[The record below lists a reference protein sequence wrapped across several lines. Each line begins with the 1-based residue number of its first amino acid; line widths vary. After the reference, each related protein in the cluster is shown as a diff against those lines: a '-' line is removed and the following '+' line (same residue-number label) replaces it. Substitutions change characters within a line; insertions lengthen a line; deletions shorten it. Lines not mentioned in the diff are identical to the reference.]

1 MNLFLRKIRKN
12 SGTEKNQAG
21 LLGSEKRESMKSSIK
36 QLTIVL
42 SFLLLVLT
50 SFLYPSTSYALF
62 ENQSA
67 ISNDNA
73 SCYSLDVVFLMDQSG
88 SMKENDP
95 DDPKKGYGLRNSS
108 VDWVIDWLGDNIL
121 SYCPDAIHRIAVV
134 SWGDGTSIGLNE
146 VVRPRSIEE
155 WRISRDDLKTKVEIT
170 NRTDT
175 YQNTLP
181 DVAFRDAQDILK
193 DFSSVPLGGLPR
205 KRVIIFVTDGL
216 PAHSSIDSVKDYS
229 NSLVTNVRQ
238 WYPFD
243 SVLLQRDACL
253 AGALDKARTAGR
265 NDISP
270 EDKNDCLA
278 DFKVDD
284 SAYVNST
291 YIWSILLNA
300 YSGVSPDRYSSFY
313 NAMDQISRDHAGKVV
328 PIDRNTEI
336 PGAFLDIMTTMA
348 GVRAERLGCQ
358 PFAMDPYLQQATLSF
373 FKIDEDISVEISYE
387 SGGQTYT
394 ITQDDLENKTMPLE
408 TEGFTVK
415 DYTSDN
421 AIERYVFLRPHAGF
435 WNIRVPSTSNC
446 DGIQAFF
453 EPLDFDVYQKSP
465 PATVPQYD
473 LPPFYDT
480 TSPVY
485 IEYQLVN
492 REAPAEM
499 IGPDPQ
505 YPLTMTAKLKK
516 ISSGEE
522 LSPIDLQYDPVRG
535 TYRSKDPLLVGV
547 VEKYEL
553 TVRAETSYV
562 DTEIQGKRVLFE
574 ETHFFEI
581 IPVTPFRIVITEPQA
596 PKTQDEPLAVYPLHG
611 GVTTGLKIVPVEFR
625 VILTDRTG
633 NKIDPS
639 LVFSNPNVSLQG
651 TVAPTGEKVTFTLD
665 PNHPDEFLGSITSLR
680 DEGTYHLSVF
690 VEDET
695 AYIDLYR
702 PDNKIVGTDFIL
714 RDTLFTRP
722 ITYKVLGI
730 AALLAAIIAIVL
742 VALNRNN
749 PVTGTLVF
757 EIGTTHIADIPI
769 GTGWN
774 VSKISRGTLQAYSS
788 LGLRSL
794 KAYKSKEQ
802 LGCIDYQAV
811 DMNGAS
817 YNGTLMPESAT
828 PFTGGMTVRYEPLE
842 SQ

>member
-1 MNLFLRKIRKN
+1 
-12 SGTEKNQAG
+12 
-21 LLGSEKRESMKSSIK
+21 MKHRISR
-36 QLTIVL
+36 L
-42 SFLLLVLT
+42 
-50 SFLYPSTSYALF
+50 ALF
-62 ENQSA
+62 FA
-67 ISNDNA
+67 LAFVISGFFPITIGHSSPESRLPLSEETNVK
-73 SCYSLDVVFLMDQSG
+73 CYSLDVVFLIDQSG
-88 SMKENDP
+88 SMKNNDP
-95 DDPKKGYGLRNSS
+95 DDPKKGYGLRNVS
-108 VDWVIDWLGDNIL
+108 VDWVIDWLGDNVV
-121 SYCPDAIHRIAVV
+121 SYCPDAIHRVAIV
-134 SWGDGTSIGLNE
+134 SWGDGTSVGLNE
-146 VVRPRSIEE
+146 VIRPRSTEE
-155 WRISRDDLKTKVEIT
+155 WRISRDDLKAKVDLT
-170 NRTDT
+170 NQTDT
-175 YQNTLP
+175 YYNTLP
-181 DVAFRDAQDILK
+181 DVAFGDARNILK
-193 DFSSVPLGGLPR
+193 DFASVPLGGLPR
-205 KRVIIFVTDGL
+205 KQVIIFITDGI
-216 PAHSSIDSVKDYS
+216 PAHSSIDSVSEYS
-229 NSLVTNVRQ
+229 NALVSNVRQ

-253 AGALDKARTAGR
+253 AGALKKARSVGQS
-265 NDISP
+265 DISP

-278 DFKVDD
+278 NFKVED

-300 YSGVSPDRYSSFY
+300 YSDVSPDRYSSFY
-313 NAMDQISRDHAGKVV
+313 NAMDQIGKDHAGKVV
-328 PIDRNTEI
+328 PIDQNTEI

-373 FKIDEDISVEISYE
+373 FKIDEDIPVEISYE

-394 ITQDDLENKTMPLE
+394 VTQDDLKNKPMPLE
-408 TEGFTVK
+408 IDGFTLK

-465 PATVPQYD
+465 PATLPQYD
-473 LPPFYDT
+473 LSPFYDVS
-480 TSPVY
+480 SPTY
-485 IEYQLVN
+485 IEYQLIN
-492 REAPAEM
+492 REAPTEM
-499 IGPDPQ
+499 IGPDLQ
-505 YPLTMTAKLKK
+505 YPLTVTAKLKK

-522 LSPIDLQYDPVRG
+522 LPPIDLEYDSVRG
-535 TYRSKDPLLVGV
+535 TYKSKDPLLVDE

-562 DTEIQGKRVLFE
+562 DTKIQGKRVLFE

-581 IPVTPFRIVITEPQA
+581 IRVTPFRMVITKPES

-611 GVTTGLKIVPVEFR
+611 GVTTGLEIVPVEFR
-625 VILTDRTG
+625 VILTDRDG

-639 LVFSNPNVSLQG
+639 LVFSNPNVSIQG
-651 TVAPTGEKVTFTLD
+651 TVAPIDEKVTFALD
-665 PNHPDEFLGSITSLR
+665 PAQPDEFVGYITSLR
-680 DEGTYHLSVF
+680 DEGTYHLSVSIN
-690 VEDET
+690 DET
-695 AYIDLYR
+695 AYKGLYR
-702 PDNKIVGTDFIL
+702 PDKKIEGVDFIL

-730 AALLAAIIAIVL
+730 AALLAVIIAIVL

-757 EIGTTHIADIPI
+757 EIGTTPIADILI

-774 VSKISRGTLQAYSS
+774 VSKISRRTLQAYSS

-794 KAYKSKEQ
+794 RAQKSKEQ
-802 LGCIDYQAV
+802 LGCVDYSAV
-811 DMNGAS
+811 DMNGSS
-817 YNGTLMPESAT
+817 YSGTLMPESPT
-828 PFTGGMTVRYEPLE
+828 PFTGGMTVRYDPLE